1 MKKGKICRIRLG
13 DDSFL
18 DSDLCN
24 RNGFKR
30 CYCSL
35 QRIMDFYRNR
45 CITDEF
51 FSLFQEI
58 RL

>member
-18 DSDLCN
+18 DADLCN
-24 RNGFKR
+24 RNGFKH

-51 FSLFQEI
+51 FSLFREI